1 MSRAEAMMTQPDAVP
16 FPIPTNVMRIL
27 LDRAAKSGDRTASRF
42 KRNGAWRSY
51 TWTEMVEQA
60 RRISNG
66 LIGLGLKAGDRVAIL
81 SATRVEHSIAD
92 AGILGAGGITVP
104 IYQSLLSHEVEYIL
118 GDSGASH
125 VFVENEQQLAKVR
138 ACRGA
143 LPALGKA
150 ILFEGA
156 VPEADAEWVVTL
168 ADLESSGAATAASSP
183 GEVDARIAALQPH
196 DVATLLYTSG
206 TTGNPKGVMLTHS
219 NWCYEA
225 AAVERIAVLQ
235 PGDSVLF
242 FLPLAHSFAKV
253 VQITTW
259 HVGAETAFSDPNE
272 IVQNAGEI
280 RPTIIP
286 SAPRVFEKVYSTVLG
301 NGSSA
306 PGLKGVLFRW
316 AISMFGEYVEAREA
330 GRSYGGLGWTL
341 AKKLVFSKVAN
352 TLRHERLGG
361 RIRLFV
367 SGSAPLSP
375 KIAWFFDLLD
385 LPVLEG
391 YGLTETS
398 AGTSV
403 NRLGKNKIGTV
414 GPPMPG
420 TEFRIAADGE
430 ILIRGGGVMKGYYNR
445 PQETAEVL
453 EADGWFHSGD
463 IGSLDADG
471 YLRITDRKKDIIV
484 TAGGKNVAPQNIENA
499 LKTEPIVSQALVYGD
514 KRKYLTA
521 LITVSEE
528 NGRKLLAD
536 KGIQVGSYEEL
547 TRRPEIRAEVEGA
560 VNRLNSTLASFETIK
575 KFAIPPRDFTMETGE
590 LTPTLKVKRK
600 VTTERYRDLLDGL
613 YEERFD

>member
-1 MSRAEAMMTQPDAVP
+1 MSRAEAKMTQPDSVP
-16 FPIPTNVMRIL
+16 FPLPANVMRVL
-27 LDRAAKSGDRTASRF
+27 LDRAAKTPDGIAAHF
-42 KRNGAWRSY
+42 KRDGVWRTY
-51 TWTEMVEQA
+51 TWKEQVERS

-66 LIGLGLKAGDRVAIL
+66 LLALGVKQGDRVAIL
-81 SATRVEHSIAD
+81 SATRVEHAIAD

-104 IYQSLLSHEVEYIL
+104 LYQSILAHEVEFIL
-118 GDSGASH
+118 RDSGASH
-125 VFVENEQQLAKVR
+125 VFVENDQQLAKIR
-138 ACRGA
+138 EIRGS

-150 ILFEGA
+150 ILFEGT
-156 VPEADAEWVVTL
+156 VSEADASWAMTFDEL
-168 ADLESSGAATAASSP
+168 SRSGEAYAASNP
-183 GEVDARIAALQPH
+183 GEVDARIAALEAEQT
-196 DVATLLYTSG
+196 ASLLYTSG
-206 TTGNPKGVMLTHS
+206 TTGNPKGVMLTHR

-225 AAVERIAVLQ
+225 VAVERIGVIQ
-235 PGDSVLF
+235 EGDSILF

-253 VQITTW
+253 VQIAAW
-259 HVGAETAFSDPNE
+259 HTGAETAYTDPNE
-272 IVQNAGEI
+272 IVQSAGEI
-280 RPTIIP
+280 RPSIIP
-286 SAPRVFEKVYSTVLG
+286 SAPRVFEKVYSTVVA
-301 NGSSA
+301 NGSSS

-316 AISMFGEYVEAREA
+316 AMSLFDEYVEARQA

-341 AKKLVFSKVAN
+341 AKKLVFSKVAH

-375 KIAWFFDLLD
+375 KIAWFFDLLE

-420 TEFRIAADGE
+420 TEFKIAADGE

-445 PQETAEVL
+445 PEETAEVL
-453 EADGWFHSGD
+453 EPDGWFHSGD

-499 LKTEPIVSQALVYGD
+499 LKTESIVSQSVVYGD

-521 LITVSEE
+521 LITVQEE
-528 NGRKLLAD
+528 YGRKLLEA
-536 KGIQVGSYEEL
+536 KGIRVSSYEEL
-547 TRRPEIRAEVEGA
+547 TRHPEIHKEVEAA
-560 VNRLNSTLASFETIK
+560 VGRINANLARYESIK
-575 KFAIPPRDFTMETGE
+575 KFVIPSRDFTVESGE

-600 VTTERYRDLLDGL
+600 VTTERYRDMLDAL
-613 YEERFD
+613 YDEKFD